1 MDIKSLKDKILQL
14 AIQGKLVPQNENDE
28 PASVLL
34 EKIRLEKEKL
44 IKDKVIKK
52 EKSFPEIDEDEKRFE
67 LPNGW
72 EWIRLGEFI
81 RFIGGNQ
88 PPKSTFKYEYQD
100 GYIRLIQIRDY
111 KSDSHITYI
120 PIEKAKRFC
129 GKDEVMI
136 GRYGPP
142 IFQILKGI
150 EGAYNVALMKADP
163 IEGISKDYLF
173 YLLKDHLLLRKLEHL
188 ASRTCGQDG
197 IDMDTLKSY
206 VVGLPPLGEQE
217 RIVAKIDELFQLVD
231 SLGNNKQELLENIYN
246 SRNKVLQLAIQGKLV
261 EQCEDDEPTSILLEK
276 IKEEKEQLI
285 KNKIIKKEKPLP
297 EISEEEKRFE
307 LPKGWE
313 WYRLGEAGYFQ
324 KGFAFKSKDYVDEGI
339 KITKVSNLNNP
350 NSKDLVYIDIVNESL
365 YEQYK
370 LYNDDIVL
378 TTVGS
383 WPTAPASV
391 VGNAIYINDNF
402 DNTLLNQ
409 NAVRIRS
416 KLNQEYL
423 YIVLNSKLFKN
434 YIIDIAQGTAN
445 QASITQ
451 DGIKSFVFP
460 VPPLEE
466 QKRIVDKVDL
476 IMDYL
481 DKLQQEIESQEIILE
496 DILQ

>member
-276 IKEEKEQLI
+276 IKEEKC
-285 KNKIIKKEKPLP
+285 
-297 EISEEEKRFE
+297 S
-307 LPKGWE
+307 
-313 WYRLGEAGYFQ
+313 
-324 KGFAFKSKDYVDEGI
+324 
-339 KITKVSNLNNP
+339 
-350 NSKDLVYIDIVNESL
+350 
-365 YEQYK
+365 
-370 LYNDDIVL
+370 
-378 TTVGS
+378 
-383 WPTAPASV
+383 
-391 VGNAIYINDNF
+391 
-402 DNTLLNQ
+402 
-409 NAVRIRS
+409 
-416 KLNQEYL
+416 
-423 YIVLNSKLFKN
+423 
-434 YIIDIAQGTAN
+434 
-445 QASITQ
+445 
-451 DGIKSFVFP
+451 
-460 VPPLEE
+460 
-466 QKRIVDKVDL
+466 
-476 IMDYL
+476 
-481 DKLQQEIESQEIILE
+481 
-496 DILQ
+496 